1 MRISDW
7 SSDVCSSDLDLVEG
21 LDVSGAQ
28 EMIRIL
34 QAHDHRDL
42 AVALGAQ
49 DIGELVDAR
58 EDMAVARDEIAP
70 DRKEAERLLLRGGA
84 AEADRVMDGGDAAR
98 TEVRGLLFA
107 QRLGVIFKSDEHTS
121 ELQSIMR

>member
-1 MRISDW
+1 
-7 SSDVCSSDLDLVEG
+7 
-21 LDVSGAQ
+21 
-28 EMIRIL
+28 MIRIL

-84 AEADRVMDGGDAAR
+84 AEADRVLDGGDAASP
-98 TEVRGLLFA
+98 EVRGRLLD
-107 QRLGVIFKSDEHTS
+107 RKSVVSGKSVTERVDLGGHRILKKRTILHSYS
-121 ELQSIMR
+121 

>member
-1 MRISDW
+1 
-7 SSDVCSSDLDLVEG
+7 
-21 LDVSGAQ
+21 
-28 EMIRIL
+28 MIRIL

-98 TEVRGLLFA
+98 PEVRGLLFT
-107 QRLGVIFKSDEHTS
+107 QRLGVIFRAEVDLDRREHINH
-121 ELQSIMR
+121 ELGSAPGRERVWKNV

>member
-1 MRISDW
+1 
-7 SSDVCSSDLDLVEG
+7 
-21 LDVSGAQ
+21 
-28 EMIRIL
+28 MIRIL

-98 TEVRGLLFA
+98 PEVRGLLFA
-107 QRLGVIFKSDEHTS
+107 QRLGDRNSVAWGKSGSVRVVIGGG
-121 ELQSIMR
+121 R

>member
-84 AEADRVMDGGDAAR
+84 AEADRVR
-98 TEVRGLLFA
+98 SE
-107 QRLGVIFKSDEHTS
+107 EHTS
-121 ELQSIMR
+121 ELQYIMRNWYAVIWSTKK

>member
-7 SSDVCSSDLDLVEG
+7 SSVVCSSDL
-21 LDVSGAQ
+21 
-28 EMIRIL
+28 
-34 QAHDHRDL
+34 
-42 AVALGAQ
+42 
-49 DIGELVDAR
+49 ELVDAR

-98 TEVRGLLFA
+98 PEVRGLLFA
-107 QRLGVIFKSDEHTS
+107 QRLGVLFRAEVDLDRREHKIGRAS
-121 ELQSIMR
+121 WREREGQYV